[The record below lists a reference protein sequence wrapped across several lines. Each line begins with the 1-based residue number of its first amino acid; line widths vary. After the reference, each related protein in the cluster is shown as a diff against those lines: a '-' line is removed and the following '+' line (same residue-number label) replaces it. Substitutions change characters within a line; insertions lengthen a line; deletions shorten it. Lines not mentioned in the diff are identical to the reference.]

1 MVTAFTVG
9 HSVTGGRRRLDERAR
24 LRIERPD
31 RGPDDAT
38 VPGSS
43 GKTGGVSNA
52 VDEWSTLFTAMV
64 LQALPFLVLGVLL
77 SAAVA
82 VLVPL
87 QVWRWILARRTVVAV
102 PAAAMCG
109 AVVPGCEC
117 TTVPIA
123 GRLTERGVPFAA
135 AMSFALASP
144 ALNPIVLLATAAAFA
159 GQPSMVVAR
168 FVASFLTVLIVGAYL
183 AALGV
188 QPVPRRSTHDHVAG
202 GSTPARV
209 VAAARHDFTHT
220 AGLVVLGAAVAA
232 TIRVALPD
240 DLLERLGGNDV
251 VAVLTM
257 AVLAVVMALC
267 SESDAFVAVSF
278 VTFPPIAVL
287 AFMVVGPI
295 VDLRLLLMYRS
306 TFGSRAAATI
316 GALGFVGAIIAA
328 TVVGRV
334 LL

>member
-1 MVTAFTVG
+1 MSAVG
-9 HSVTGGRRRLDERAR
+9 SAM
-24 LRIERPD
+24 
-31 RGPDDAT
+31 
-38 VPGSS
+38 
-43 GKTGGVSNA
+43 
-52 VDEWSTLFTAMV
+52 DEWSTLFTAMV

-77 SAAVA
+77 SSAVA

-87 QVWRWILARRTVVAV
+87 QVWRWVLARRTAVAV

-144 ALNPIVLLATAAAFA
+144 ALNPIVLLATASAFA

-168 FVASFLTVLIVGAYL
+168 FVASFLTVLVVGAYL
-183 AALGV
+183 AALGIV
-188 QPVPRRSTHDHVAG
+188 PAPRRPVHHHDHG
-202 GSTPARV
+202 GSVPARLT
-209 VAAARHDFTHT
+209 AAARHDFTHT
-220 AGLVVLGAAVAA
+220 AGLVVLGAAIAS

-240 DLLERLGGNDV
+240 HVLEWLGDNVV
-251 VAVLTM
+251 VAVLAL

-267 SESDAFVAVSF
+267 SESDAFVAASF
-278 VTFPPIAVL
+278 VTFPPIALL

-306 TFGSRAAATI
+306 SFGGRAALVIGTLGFL
-316 GALGFVGAIIAA
+316 GALASAVAVGS
-328 TVVGRV
+328 V